1 MVPPPPPLLGG
12 EIGDGEREKGRGRR
26 KRSEGKKRE
35 GKVTGTRNWGD
46 RRAYESNR
54 VCLRVFRRS
63 LDIVEVEVEVDVRV
77 GVGDEVPEGPEAR
90 RRS

>member
-1 MVPPPPPLLGG
+1 M
-12 EIGDGEREKGRGRR
+12 
-26 KRSEGKKRE
+26 
-35 GKVTGTRNWGD
+35 VTG

-77 GVGDEVPEGPEAR
+77 GVGDEVPV
-90 RRS
+90 RSGSSSSISMYYSMVVSTVLTWMHSSSAVRSGSR